1 MGHEAKLTA
10 EPADFGRL
18 PGFSKEIP
26 LLSTAIRLENHTILH
41 GSCMVLHM
49 PLLLP
54 VPGFGQSMLCGGSKE
69 ASRPSLQRPA
79 ECFARSTP
87 AQGMVD
93 VEPVVKSSS
102 SSFI

>member
-1 MGHEAKLTA
+1 
-10 EPADFGRL
+10 
-18 PGFSKEIP
+18 
-26 LLSTAIRLENHTILH
+26 
-41 GSCMVLHM
+41 MVLHM

-69 ASRPSLQRPA
+69 ASRPSLQRSAAA